1 MSVEFVRRYC
11 LALPHATESVQWGDN
26 LVFKVGRKM
35 FAIVALEPGDV
46 WISFKCSPE
55 QFGELTERAGVIPA
69 PYLSRAHWVALESED
84 ALSTTEL
91 KGLLRQAYAIVREK
105 LPRKTQDQLRKTGVR
120 SHGRVEPAE
129 TRHPKPG
136 SSFP

>member
-1 MSVEFVRRYC
+1 MSVELARRYC

-26 LVFKVGRKM
+26 LVFKIGGKM

-46 WISFKCSPE
+46 WLSFKCSPE
-55 QFGELTERAGVIPA
+55 DFGELTERPGVVPA

-91 KGLLRQAYAIVREK
+91 KRLLRQAYEVVRAK
-105 LPRKTQDQLRKTGVR
+105 LPRKSQEQLRKTGAR
-120 SHGRVEPAE
+120 PHRRVQP
-129 TRHPKPG
+129 R
-136 SSFP
+136 